1 MVEQGETEEAAPE
14 KKSVIQT
21 INAIHRIDP
30 SKEDIK

>member
-1 MVEQGETEEAAPE
+1 MEEAAPE